1 MIDKILPGE
10 IRRHDAEFAERNENK
25 RRVLRTTQAN
35 DVARLEEKLKALTW
49 KNMRQCEREFKMY
62 NMHILLRCWIM

>member
-10 IRRHDAEFAERNENK
+10 IRRHDEEFAERNENK

-49 KNMRQCEREFKMY
+49 KNMQPVFLSSLDNRESMLMF
-62 NMHILLRCWIM
+62 